1 VSGLFAGRAVV
12 VTGVT
17 SGIGEALVT
26 RLLAEGAEVAG
37 LGRDADK
44 LAAAAT
50 RWGARFI
57 AVQADLADRGQRQ
70 RALAQLRERVPRVE
84 VLVNNAAEIVYATP
98 LGLETARWAALLEV
112 NLLAAIDLVSGLA
125 AHLGPG
131 AQVVNVSSVTARQMP
146 GAKFCPYALTKAAL
160 ERFTEGLRMELA
172 PRGVKV
178 SLIVPGLVDTPVY
191 DRVEGFDAARKALR
205 SQVPEWLTADD
216 VADAMMWMLTRPP
229 RVLISEITL
238 VPRGQAR

>member
-1 VSGLFAGRAVV
+1 MSGLFAGRAVV

-17 SGIGEALVT
+17 SGIGAALVT

-37 LGRDADK
+37 LGRDVDK

-57 AVQADLADRGQRQ
+57 AVQADLRLTVASDSGRSRSCGSESHASTCSSTTPPRSSTPPRSASRRRAGPRCSRSTCSRRSIWCPGSRRSSDPGRKSSTSPRSPRGRC
-70 RALAQLRERVPRVE
+70 RARPKL
-84 VLVNNAAEIVYATP
+84 
-98 LGLETARWAALLEV
+98 
-112 NLLAAIDLVSGLA
+112 
-125 AHLGPG
+125 
-131 AQVVNVSSVTARQMP
+131 
-146 GAKFCPYALTKAAL
+146 FPYALTKAAL
-160 ERFTEGLRMELA
+160 KHLAEGLRMELA

-178 SLIVPGLVDTPVY
+178 SLIVPGLVDTPAY

-229 RVLISEITL
+229 GS
-238 VPRGQAR
+238 